1 MATLAMRCMARL
13 RAALALRTDSAA
25 ASAST
30 ARRLA
35 FTREHYLTPL
45 LSRENNFSAAASAVV
60 ASVPPPEEGGGDTGL
75 FRNPRR
81 IPPAVRLYDDGDP
94 LIGIS
99 SLLDVQDIAQVD
111 LLTDYVRTHHPGQF
125 ERARSFDASPVEY
138 LAGEAVYVDDVA
150 DGGGDGGGGGS
161 NGGGNDVVFLEGI
174 LQSTMPNLVRHVLR
188 SVALAT
194 DAAGWSPHPR
204 QLGVRC
210 VESLLYHPDGELRLH
225 TDSESI
231 YTVVVM
237 LSDPTTS
244 GGGGESSAG
253 ASVEGGGGGGDRFTG
268 GDFVIEQHHRADD
281 AGGGCAD
288 DNPAAAPR
296 QGLLRASPRRGDAI
310 VFDSNAS
317 HGVDSVL
324 SGRRRVLVFELWPF
338 DDAAEGD
345 RRPSRDSFLHRQKL
359 PEIHIPERRAA

>member
-1 MATLAMRCMARL
+1 
-13 RAALALRTDSAA
+13 
-25 ASAST
+25 
-30 ARRLA
+30 
-35 FTREHYLTPL
+35 
-45 LSRENNFSAAASAVV
+45 
-60 ASVPPPEEGGGDTGL
+60 
-75 FRNPRR
+75 
-81 IPPAVRLYDDGDP
+81 
-94 LIGIS
+94 
-99 SLLDVQDIAQVD
+99 
-111 LLTDYVRTHHPGQF
+111 
-125 ERARSFDASPVEY
+125 
-138 LAGEAVYVDDVA
+138 VYVDDVA